1 MPSTYS
7 SNLRLELI
15 AAGEQ
20 ANTWGNTTNTNLGT
34 LLESSI
40 AGRIELSSGWAANSI
55 TLTAFNGANDQSRQ
69 MCLVVPAITIS
80 ANSNIVVPASA
91 VTSSSGKLY
100 TVINKSLSYT
110 VTIKLAATTGV
121 TIPANTTKT
130 VIYNGT
136 DFQEAFT
143 ALDLLTLT
151 GTPTTSVHAV
161 NKGYVDNKFFS
172 LADNNTVS
180 GNTSFTG
187 TVALPTATPTGNQ
200 ATSYNYVNANYLWK
214 AAGVTSQTMNPFLRL
229 NYTPTDPAD
238 AVHKAY
244 VDANFVGI
252 SNVQTISGAKTFSGS
267 VSLSGAATLTLAN
280 APVSNMQASTKLYVD
295 DTVNNALSAASGLYA
310 LKTTTVYAGTGIQ
323 INGTGFG
330 TLGNDL
336 TISVVGGGTVTS
348 VSATAPLEV
357 TGSTAVNLSMPP
369 ATSSANG
376 YLLSTDWSTFN
387 NKCNANGSN
396 ASGGAW
402 NISILGN
409 AGSAS
414 SVAWTSVSG
423 RPTDLSSFTN
433 GPGYLTSVSY
443 GQVTGAPTALSQFAN
458 DENFVDAGYVG
469 GYVNQYA
476 VLKAGST
483 MTDRLYVQ
491 HPSSAQQSATVGT
504 FYDGTIYYP
513 FLGSYSNTGSY
524 RALAFAQFLSSAP
537 NSPQVPLVFGT
548 TGAAQFNYLV
558 TCTAG
563 LNVTG
568 TFNVTGTKNFFIQ
581 HPIIEDKNLIHT
593 AVEAP
598 RADLI
603 YRGTVTLNAG
613 QGNVIID
620 AESRMTEGTFA
631 SLTQNAEVVALHNKT
646 GFTRIKSTEIVD
658 GVFTI
663 LAEDTDCSDTI
674 SWVVMAERNDAAMH
688 TANYCDRE
696 GRLVPE
702 QDKQEQ

>member
-40 AGRIELSSGWAANSI
+40 AGRIELSSGWAANSL
-55 TLTAFNGANDQSRQ
+55 TLSAFNGANDQSRQ

-100 TVINKSLSYT
+100 TVINKSLSYS

-172 LADNNTVS
+172 LADNNTVT

-187 TVALPTATPTGNQ
+187 TVALPATTPTGNQ

-238 AVHKAY
+238 AVHKDY

-252 SNVQTISGAKTFSGS
+252 SNVQTISGAKTFSTN
-267 VSLSGAATLTLAN
+267 VSLSGTAQLTLPN
-280 APVSNMQASTKLYVD
+280 APLSGNNAANKTYVD
-295 DTVNNALSAASGLYA
+295 ATVNNALSAASGLYA
-310 LKTTTVYAGTGIQ
+310 LKATTVYAGSGIQ
-323 INGTGFG
+323 INGTSFG

-348 VSATAPLEV
+348 VSATSPLV
-357 TGSTAVNLSMPP
+357 NNGSATAVALSINV
-369 ATSSANG
+369 ATASQNG
-376 YLLSTDWSTFN
+376 YLLSTDFTAFN

-396 ASGGAW
+396 ASGNAW

-409 AGSAS
+409 AATAS

-423 RPTDLSSFTN
+423 RPTDLSAFSN
-433 GPGYLTSVSY
+433 GPGYLTSVAWT
-443 GQVTGAPTALSQFAN
+443 QVSGRPTDLSQFN
-458 DENFVDAGYVG
+458 NGPGYVNAGYVTG
-469 GYVNQYA
+469 QVNTAVAKSGDTMTGNLAISSGFTTNQYVSGVFA
-476 VLKAGST
+476 DGSGNYFPGVAAY
-483 MTDRLYVQ
+483 RN
-491 HPSSAQQSATVGT
+491 A
-504 FYDGTIYYP
+504 
-513 FLGSYSNTGSY
+513 TGSNY
-524 RALAFAQFLSSAP
+524 APFVIVQTNNSGTAIRYNLTAAGAHLFVGNLS
-537 NSPQVPLVFGT
+537 
-548 TGAAQFNYLV
+548 
-558 TCTAG
+558 
-563 LNVTG
+563 VTG
-568 TFNVTGTKNFFIQ
+568 NLSATGTKPFCID
-581 HPIIEDKNLIHT
+581 HPILEDKKLYHV

-598 RADLI
+598 RNDLL
-603 YRGTVTLNAG
+603 YRGKAKLAAG
-613 QGNVIID
+613 QATVNLD
-620 AESRMTEGTFA
+620 SESRMTAGTFVA
-631 SLTQNAEVVALHNKT
+631 LTQNAEVVGLNNAS
-646 GFTRIKSTEIVD
+646 GFGRIRASAVVN
-658 GVFTI
+658 GQFTI
-663 LAEDTDCSDTI
+663 YAEDADSTDSI
-674 SWVVMAERNDAAMH
+674 NWIVMAERNDTNMH
-688 TANYCDRE
+688 GNTLCDE
-696 GRLVPE
+696 YGRLVPE
-702 QDKQEQ
+702 QDKEEE

>member
-80 ANSNIVVPASA
+80 ANSTIIVPASA

-100 TVINKSLSYT
+100 TVVNKSLSYT

-121 TIPANTTKT
+121 TVPANTTKT

-161 NKGYVDNKFFS
+161 NKGYVDGKFFS
-172 LADNNTVS
+172 LADNNTVT

-187 TVALPTATPTGNQ
+187 TVSLPTATPTGNQ

-214 AAGVTSQTMNPFLRL
+214 AAGETSQTMNPFLRL

-252 SNVQTISGAKTFSGS
+252 SNVQTISGAKTFSTN
-267 VSLSGAATLTLAN
+267 VSLSGTAQLTLPN
-280 APVSNMQASTKLYVD
+280 APLSGDNAANKTYVD

-310 LKTTTVYAGTGIQ
+310 LKDTTVYAGSGIQ
-323 INGTGFG
+323 INGTSFG

-348 VSATAPLEV
+348 VTATAPLAV
-357 TGSTAVNLSMPP
+357 AGSTAVNLSMPP
-369 ATSSANG
+369 ATASQNG
-376 YLLSTDWSTFN
+376 YLLSSDFNAFN

-409 AGSAS
+409 AATAS

-433 GPGYLTSVSY
+433 GPGYLTSVAWT
-443 GQVTGAPTALSQFAN
+443 QVSGRPTDLSQFN
-458 DENFVDAGYVG
+458 NGPGFVNAGYVG
-469 GYVNQYA
+469 GQINTLA
-476 VLKAGST
+476 LLNSGTTIST
-483 MTDRLYVQ
+483 
-491 HPSSAQQSATVGT
+491 
-504 FYDGTIYYP
+504 GTIRFRDVSSTANYGDTSYTLDST
-513 FLGSYSNTGSY
+513 LGAYIYRMRSVSSTSNYNPIAWIASNNSTSK
-524 RALAFAQFLSSAP
+524 ALLFSGTSGNMNIGAGVSFSLNDYQAG
-537 NSPQVPLVFGT
+537 GT
-548 TGAAQFNYLV
+548 TGASIDNDGRIIRTPSDASLKENIAELSGGLLQTLALNPVYYDWIDKERFGEGRQLGFIAQEVKEIIPEAISHNADKTLSLDYAKL
-558 TCTAG
+558 TAT
-563 LNVTG
+563 LTSA
-568 TFNVTGTKNFFIQ
+568 IQ
-581 HPIIEDKNLIHT
+581 E
-593 AVEAP
+593 
-598 RADLI
+598 
-603 YRGTVTLNAG
+603 LNAK
-613 QGNVIID
+613 V
-620 AESRMTEGTFA
+620 E
-631 SLTQNAEVVALHNKT
+631 SLT
-646 GFTRIKSTEIVD
+646 TEIAQLK
-658 GVFTI
+658 G
-663 LAEDTDCSDTI
+663 A
-674 SWVVMAERNDAAMH
+674 
-688 TANYCDRE
+688 
-696 GRLVPE
+696 
-702 QDKQEQ
+702 

>member
-40 AGRIELSSGWAANSI
+40 AGRVELSSGWASNSL
-55 TLTAFNGANDQSRQ
+55 TLSAFNGANDQSRQ

-80 ANSNIVVPASA
+80 ANSTIIVPASA
-91 VTSSSGKLY
+91 VTSTSGKLY
-100 TVINKSLSYT
+100 TVINKSLSYS
-110 VTIKLAATTGV
+110 VTIKLASTTGV
-121 TIPANTTKT
+121 TIPANTAKT

-151 GTPTTSVHAV
+151 GTPTTAVHAV

-172 LADNNTVS
+172 LADNNTVT

-187 TVALPTATPTGNQ
+187 TVALPATTPTGNQ

-280 APVSNMQASTKLYVD
+280 TPVANMQASTKQYVD

-323 INGTGFG
+323 INGTSFG

-348 VSATAPLEV
+348 VTATAPLAV

-369 ATSSANG
+369 ATASQNG
-376 YLLSTDWSTFN
+376 YLLSTDFTAFN

-409 AGSAS
+409 AGTAS

-433 GPGYLTSVSY
+433 GPGYLSSVSY
-443 GQVTGAPTALSQFAN
+443 GQVSGAPTALSQFSN
-458 DENFVDAGYVG
+458 DTGFVNG
-469 GYVNQYA
+469 GYVDAQINALAVSIAGDTMTGALNVQNSSSPSGYVRVDTVFNGTDYFPALLSVNTAASTYRPIVLAQISTLGTYQVRLAVGTSGAVSIANLAAGGTVSAGAGTGTLTVSSDQNLKVADGFIENPLDIVEALTPRYFYWKDEEGEADVSLGRQLGFYAQEVKAAVEEAAPTGEGIYDRSLIA
-476 VLKAGST
+476 VLVAAVKELKAEI
-483 MTDRLYVQ
+483 
-491 HPSSAQQSATVGT
+491 AQ
-504 FYDGTIYYP
+504 
-513 FLGSYSNTGSY
+513 LK
-524 RALAFAQFLSSAP
+524 
-537 NSPQVPLVFGT
+537 
-548 TGAAQFNYLV
+548 GA
-558 TCTAG
+558 
-563 LNVTG
+563 
-568 TFNVTGTKNFFIQ
+568 
-581 HPIIEDKNLIHT
+581 
-593 AVEAP
+593 
-598 RADLI
+598 
-603 YRGTVTLNAG
+603 
-613 QGNVIID
+613 
-620 AESRMTEGTFA
+620 
-631 SLTQNAEVVALHNKT
+631 
-646 GFTRIKSTEIVD
+646 
-658 GVFTI
+658 
-663 LAEDTDCSDTI
+663 
-674 SWVVMAERNDAAMH
+674 
-688 TANYCDRE
+688 
-696 GRLVPE
+696 
-702 QDKQEQ
+702 

>member
-15 AAGEQ
+15 ASGEQ

-40 AGRIELSSGWAANSI
+40 AGRVELSSGWASNSL
-55 TLTAFNGANDQSRQ
+55 TLSAFNGANDQSRQ

-80 ANSNIVVPASA
+80 ANSTIIVPASA
-91 VTSSSGKLY
+91 VTSTSGKLY
-100 TVINKSLSYT
+100 TVINKSLSYS

-121 TIPANTTKT
+121 TIPANTAKT

-151 GTPTTSVHAV
+151 GTPTTAVHAV

-172 LADNNTVS
+172 LADNNTVT

-214 AAGVTSQTMNPFLRL
+214 AAGVTSQIMNPFLRL

-280 APVSNMQASTKLYVD
+280 APVSNMQASTKQYVD
-295 DTVNNALSAASGLYA
+295 DSVNAAIGSASNTFA
-310 LKTTTVYAGTGIQ
+310 LKSTTVYAGTGIQ
-323 INGTGFG
+323 INGTSFG

-348 VSATAPLEV
+348 VTATAPLAV

-376 YLLSTDWSTFN
+376 YLLATDWYTFD

-409 AGSAS
+409 AATAS

-433 GPGYLTSVSY
+433 GPGYLSSVSY
-443 GQVTGAPTALSQFAN
+443 GQVSGAPTKLSQFSN
-458 DENFVDAGYVG
+458 DTGFVNG
-469 GYVNQYA
+469 GYVDAQINALAVSISGDTMTGNLAISSNFTTNQYISG
-476 VLKAGST
+476 VFTDGSGNYFPGVAAY
-483 MTDRLYVQ
+483 RN
-491 HPSSAQQSATVGT
+491 A
-504 FYDGTIYYP
+504 
-513 FLGSYSNTGSY
+513 TGSNY
-524 RALAFAQFLSSAP
+524 SPFVIVQTN
-537 NSPQVPLVFGT
+537 NSGPVVRYNLT
-548 TGAAQFNYLV
+548 
-558 TCTAG
+558 TAG
-563 LNVTG
+563 AHLFVGNLSVTG
-568 TFNVTGTKNFFIQ
+568 NLSATGTKPFCID
-581 HPIIEDKNLIHT
+581 HPVLEDKKLYHV

-598 RADLI
+598 RNDLL
-603 YRGTVTLNAG
+603 YRGKVKLAAG
-613 QGNVIID
+613 QATVNLD
-620 AESRMTEGTFA
+620 SESRMTAGTFVA
-631 SLTQNAEVVALHNKT
+631 LTQNVEVVGLNNAS
-646 GFTRIKSTEIVD
+646 GFGRIRASAVVN
-658 GVFTI
+658 GQFTI
-663 LAEDTDCSDTI
+663 YAEEADSTDEVN
-674 SWVVMAERNDAAMH
+674 WVVMAERNDNNMH
-688 TANYCDRE
+688 GNTLCDE
-696 GRLVPE
+696 YGRLVPE
-702 QDKQEQ
+702 QDKEEE

>member
-187 TVALPTATPTGNQ
+187 TVALPATTPTGNQ

-244 VDANFVGI
+244 VDSNFVGI

-310 LKTTTVYAGTGIQ
+310 LKTTTVYAGSGIQ
-323 INGTGFG
+323 INGTSFG

-336 TISVVGGGTVTS
+336 TISVIGGGTVTS
-348 VSATAPLEV
+348 VTATAPLAV

-409 AGSAS
+409 AGTAS

-423 RPTDLSSFTN
+423 RPTALSQFTN
-433 GPGYLTSVSY
+433 DVPYLTSVSY

-476 VLKAGST
+476 VSIAGDT
-483 MTDRLYVQ
+483 MTGALNVQ
-491 HPSSAQQSATVGT
+491 NASSPSKYITVN
-504 FYDGTIYYP
+504 TIYESGNYYP
-513 FLGSYSNTGSY
+513 AISSKNTASTAYADIVMAQENSVGSRLLPLICG
-524 RALAFAQFLSSAP
+524 P
-537 NSPQVPLVFGT
+537 NGNVNIGYLLKMTQLVSGGT
-548 TGAAQFNYLV
+548 TGASIDNDGTLIRTPSDASLKENVAELSGGLLQTLALNPVYYDWIDKQRFGEGRQIGFIAQEVQPIVPEAISHNADNTLSLDYAKL
-558 TCTAG
+558 TAT
-563 LNVTG
+563 LTSA
-568 TFNVTGTKNFFIQ
+568 IQ
-581 HPIIEDKNLIHT
+581 E
-593 AVEAP
+593 
-598 RADLI
+598 
-603 YRGTVTLNAG
+603 LNAK
-613 QGNVIID
+613 IE
-620 AESRMTEGTFA
+620 A
-631 SLTQNAEVVALHNKT
+631 LTAEVNALK
-646 GFTRIKSTEIVD
+646 G
-658 GVFTI
+658 
-663 LAEDTDCSDTI
+663 A
-674 SWVVMAERNDAAMH
+674 
-688 TANYCDRE
+688 
-696 GRLVPE
+696 
-702 QDKQEQ
+702 

>member
-15 AAGEQ
+15 ASGEQ

-40 AGRIELSSGWAANSI
+40 AGRVELSSGWASNSL
-55 TLTAFNGANDQSRQ
+55 TLSAFNGANDQSRQ

-80 ANSNIVVPASA
+80 ANSTIIVPASA
-91 VTSSSGKLY
+91 VTSTSGKLY
-100 TVINKSLSYT
+100 TVINKSLSYS
-110 VTIKLAATTGV
+110 VTIKLASTTGV
-121 TIPANTTKT
+121 TIPANTAKT

-151 GTPTTSVHAV
+151 GTPTTAVHAV

-172 LADNNTVS
+172 LADNNTVT

-214 AAGVTSQTMNPFLRL
+214 AAGVTSQIMNPFLRL

-280 APVSNMQASTKLYVD
+280 APVSNMQASTKQYVD
-295 DTVNNALSAASGLYA
+295 DSVNAAIGSASNTFA
-310 LKTTTVYAGTGIQ
+310 LKSTTVYAGTGIQ
-323 INGTGFG
+323 INGTSFG

-348 VSATAPLEV
+348 VTATAPLAV

-376 YLLSTDWSTFN
+376 YLLATDWYTFD

-409 AGSAS
+409 AATAS

-433 GPGYLTSVSY
+433 GPGYLSSVSY
-443 GQVTGAPTALSQFAN
+443 GQVSGAPTKLSQFSN
-458 DENFVDAGYVG
+458 DTGFVNG
-469 GYVNQYA
+469 GYVDAQINALAVSISGDTMTGNLAISSNFTTNQYISG
-476 VLKAGST
+476 VFTDGSGNYFPGVAAY
-483 MTDRLYVQ
+483 RN
-491 HPSSAQQSATVGT
+491 A
-504 FYDGTIYYP
+504 
-513 FLGSYSNTGSY
+513 TGSNY
-524 RALAFAQFLSSAP
+524 SPFVIVQTN
-537 NSPQVPLVFGT
+537 NSGPVVRYNLT
-548 TGAAQFNYLV
+548 
-558 TCTAG
+558 TAG
-563 LNVTG
+563 AHLFVGNLSVTG
-568 TFNVTGTKNFFIQ
+568 NLSATGTKPFCID
-581 HPIIEDKNLIHT
+581 HPVLEDKKLYHV

-598 RADLI
+598 RNDLL
-603 YRGTVTLNAG
+603 YRGKVKLAAG
-613 QGNVIID
+613 QATVNLD
-620 AESRMTEGTFA
+620 SESRMTAGTFVA
-631 SLTQNAEVVALHNKT
+631 LTQNVEVVGLNNAS
-646 GFTRIKSTEIVD
+646 GFGRIRASAVVN
-658 GVFTI
+658 GQFTI
-663 LAEDTDCSDTI
+663 YAEEADSTDEVN
-674 SWVVMAERNDAAMH
+674 WVVMAERNDTNMH
-688 TANYCDRE
+688 GNTLCDE
-696 GRLVPE
+696 YGRLVPE
-702 QDKQEQ
+702 QDKEEE

>member
-161 NKGYVDNKFFS
+161 SKGYVDNKFFS

-187 TVALPTATPTGNQ
+187 TVALPATTPTGNQ

-244 VDANFVGI
+244 VDTNFVGI

-323 INGTGFG
+323 INGTSFG

-336 TISVVGGGTVTS
+336 TISVIGGGTVTS
-348 VSATAPLEV
+348 VTATAPLAV

-376 YLLSTDWSTFN
+376 YLLATDWSTFN

-409 AGSAS
+409 AATAS

-423 RPTDLSSFTN
+423 RPTALSQFTN
-433 GPGYLTSVSY
+433 DVPYLTSVSY

-476 VLKAGST
+476 VSIAGDT
-483 MTDRLYVQ
+483 MTGNLAI
-491 HPSSAQQSATVGT
+491 SSGGTPNELRTGIFTDGSGNYFPGIAAHRYATGTNYSAFVIGQTNNSGTVVKYNLTAAGAHL
-504 FYDGTIYYP
+504 F
-513 FLGSYSNTGSY
+513 TGN
-524 RALAFAQFLSSAP
+524 LS
-537 NSPQVPLVFGT
+537 
-548 TGAAQFNYLV
+548 
-558 TCTAG
+558 
-563 LNVTG
+563 VTG
-568 TFNVTGTKNFFIQ
+568 NLSATGTKPFCID
-581 HPIIEDKNLIHT
+581 HPILEDKKLYHV

-598 RADLI
+598 RNDLL
-603 YRGTVTLNAG
+603 YRGKVQLVEGQATV
-613 QGNVIID
+613 VVD
-620 AESRMTEGTFA
+620 AESRMTSGTFVA
-631 SLTQNAEVVALHNKT
+631 LTQNAEVVGLNNAS
-646 GFTRIKSTEIVD
+646 GFGRIRASAVVD
-658 GVFTI
+658 GQFTI
-663 LAEDTDCSDTI
+663 YAEDADSTDEVNWI
-674 SWVVMAERNDAAMH
+674 VMAERNDAGVRGN
-688 TANYCDRE
+688 TLCDAN
-696 GRLVPE
+696 GQLVPE

>member
-40 AGRIELSSGWAANSI
+40 AGRVELSSGWAANSI

-69 MCLVVPAITIS
+69 MCLVVAAITIS
-80 ANSNIVVPASA
+80 ANSTIVVPASA
-91 VTSSSGKLY
+91 VTSTSGKLY
-100 TVINKSLSYT
+100 TVINKSLSYS
-110 VTIKLAATTGV
+110 VTIKLPSSTGV
-121 TIPANTTKT
+121 TIPANTAKT

-151 GTPTTSVHAV
+151 GTPTTAVHAV

-172 LADNNTVS
+172 LADNNTVT

-187 TVALPTATPTGNQ
+187 TVSLPTATPTGNQ

-214 AAGVTSQTMNPFLRL
+214 ASGVTSQTMNPFLRL
-229 NYTPTDPAD
+229 NYTPTNPAD

-280 APVSNMQASTKLYVD
+280 APVSNMQASTKQYVD
-295 DTVNNALSAASGLYA
+295 TTVNNALSAASGLYA
-310 LKTTTVYAGTGIQ
+310 LKTTTVTVGAGLQ
-323 INGTGFG
+323 VNGTSSA
-330 TLGNDL
+330 TLGSNL
-336 TISVVGGGTVTS
+336 NFTLVGGGTVTS
-348 VSATAPLEV
+348 VTATAPLAV

-376 YLLSTDWSTFN
+376 YLLATDWSTFN

-409 AGSAS
+409 AATAS
-414 SVAWTSVSG
+414 SVAWTSVSS
-423 RPTDLSSFTN
+423 RPTDLSQFTN
-433 GPGYLTSVSY
+433 GPGYLSSVSWT
-443 GQVTGAPTALSQFAN
+443 QVSGRPTALSQFSN
-458 DENFVDAGYVG
+458 DSGFVDGGYVG

-476 VLKAGST
+476 VAKSGDT
-483 MTDRLYVQ
+483 MTGNLSI
-491 HPSSAQQSATVGT
+491 SSNFTTNQYISGVFT
-504 FYDGTIYYP
+504 DGSGNYFPGVAAYR
-513 FLGSYSNTGSY
+513 NATGSNY
-524 RALAFAQFLSSAP
+524 AP
-537 NSPQVPLVFGT
+537 FVIVQTNNSGVVVKYNLT
-548 TGAAQFNYLV
+548 
-558 TCTAG
+558 TAG
-563 LNVTG
+563 AHNFAGNLSVTG
-568 TFNVTGTKNFFIQ
+568 NLSATGTKPFCID
-581 HPIIEDKNLIHT
+581 HPVLEDKKLYHV

-598 RADLI
+598 RNDLI
-603 YRGTVTLNAG
+603 YRGKVKLVAG
-613 QGNVIID
+613 QATVNLD
-620 AESRMTEGTFA
+620 NESRMTAGTFVA
-631 SLTQNAEVVALHNKT
+631 LAQNVEVVGLNNT
-646 GFTRIKSTEIVD
+646 SGFGRVRASAVVD
-658 GVFTI
+658 GQFTI
-663 LAEDTDCSDTI
+663 YAEEKESTDEVN
-674 SWVVMAERNDAAMH
+674 WVVMAERNDAGVH
-688 TANYCDRE
+688 GNSLCDE
-696 GRLVPE
+696 YGRLVPE
-702 QDKQEQ
+702 QDKEEE

>member
-40 AGRIELSSGWAANSI
+40 AGRVELSSGWASNSL
-55 TLTAFNGANDQSRQ
+55 TLSAFNGANDQSRQ

-80 ANSNIVVPASA
+80 ANSTIIVPASA
-91 VTSSSGKLY
+91 VTSTSGKLY
-100 TVINKSLSYT
+100 TVINKSLSYS
-110 VTIKLAATTGV
+110 VTIKLASTTGV
-121 TIPANTTKT
+121 TIPANTAKT

-151 GTPTTSVHAV
+151 GTPTTPVHAV

-172 LADNNTVS
+172 LADNNTVT

-187 TVALPTATPTGNQ
+187 TVALPATTPTGNQ

-280 APVSNMQASTKLYVD
+280 TPVANMQASTKQYVD

-323 INGTGFG
+323 INGTSFG

-348 VSATAPLEV
+348 VTATAPLAV

-369 ATSSANG
+369 ATASQNG
-376 YLLSTDWSTFN
+376 YLLSTDFTAFN

-409 AGSAS
+409 AGTAS

-433 GPGYLTSVSY
+433 GPGYLSSVSY
-443 GQVTGAPTALSQFAN
+443 GQVSGAPTALSQFSN
-458 DENFVDAGYVG
+458 DTGFVNG
-469 GYVNQYA
+469 GYVDAQINALAVSIAGDTMTGALNVQNSSSPSGYVRVDTVFNGTDYFPALLSVNTAASTYRPIVLAQISTLGTYQVRLAVGTSGAVSIANLAAGGTVSAGAGTGTLTVSSDQNLKVADGFIENPLDIVEALTPRYFYWKDEEGEADVSLGRQLGFYAQEVKAAVEEAAPTGEGIYDRSLIA
-476 VLKAGST
+476 VLVAAVKELKAEI
-483 MTDRLYVQ
+483 
-491 HPSSAQQSATVGT
+491 AQ
-504 FYDGTIYYP
+504 
-513 FLGSYSNTGSY
+513 LK
-524 RALAFAQFLSSAP
+524 
-537 NSPQVPLVFGT
+537 
-548 TGAAQFNYLV
+548 GA
-558 TCTAG
+558 
-563 LNVTG
+563 
-568 TFNVTGTKNFFIQ
+568 
-581 HPIIEDKNLIHT
+581 
-593 AVEAP
+593 
-598 RADLI
+598 
-603 YRGTVTLNAG
+603 
-613 QGNVIID
+613 
-620 AESRMTEGTFA
+620 
-631 SLTQNAEVVALHNKT
+631 
-646 GFTRIKSTEIVD
+646 
-658 GVFTI
+658 
-663 LAEDTDCSDTI
+663 
-674 SWVVMAERNDAAMH
+674 
-688 TANYCDRE
+688 
-696 GRLVPE
+696 
-702 QDKQEQ
+702 

>member
-1 MPSTYS
+1 MPSSYS

-40 AGRIELSSGWAANSI
+40 AGRIELSSGWAANSL
-55 TLTAFNGANDQSRQ
+55 TLSAFNGANDQSRQ

-80 ANSNIVVPASA
+80 ANSTIVVPASA

-100 TVINKSLSYT
+100 TVINKSLSYS
-110 VTIKLAATTGV
+110 VTIKLAATAGV

-172 LADNNTVS
+172 LADNNTVT

-187 TVALPTATPTGNQ
+187 TVSLPTTTPTGNQ

-267 VSLSGAATLTLAN
+267 VSLSGTAQLTLPN
-280 APVSNMQASTKLYVD
+280 APLSGNNAANKTYVD

-310 LKTTTVYAGTGIQ
+310 LKATTVYAGSGIQ
-323 INGTGFG
+323 INGTSFG

-348 VSATAPLEV
+348 VTATSPLAV

-369 ATSSANG
+369 ATASQNG

-387 NKCNANGSN
+387 GKCNANGSN

-409 AGSAS
+409 AATAS

-423 RPTDLSSFTN
+423 RPTDLSAFSN

-443 GQVTGAPTALSQFAN
+443 GQVSGAPTSLSQFAN
-458 DENFVDAGYVG
+458 DENFVDDGYVS

-476 VLKAGST
+476 VLKTGTQTITTGTPTTTTPGYLRISNPLSSSYSVESGIYYAPTPST
-483 MTDRLYVQ
+483 YLAYLGPYAATGT
-491 HPSSAQQSATVGT
+491 SSAR
-504 FYDGTIYYP
+504 P
-513 FLGSYSNTGSY
+513 
-524 RALAFAQFLSSAP
+524 
-537 NSPQVPLVFGT
+537 PLVFLQRWGSTTSPFMSAQPSGEVLVNSLSTSNGT
-548 TGAAQFNYLV
+548 VYVNNGILTRTDPSDERLKINIADISFGLHEILQLRPVSYNWNNAYADPTETSYGFIAQEVQEVIPELV
-558 TCTAG
+558 SVYDHREPFAEEGVERFGLNKEGIYAG
-563 LNVTG
+563 LVAA
-568 TFNVTGTKNFFIQ
+568 IQ
-581 HPIIEDKNLIHT
+581 ELNAKIED
-593 AVEAP
+593 
-598 RADLI
+598 
-603 YRGTVTLNAG
+603 
-613 QGNVIID
+613 
-620 AESRMTEGTFA
+620 
-631 SLTQNAEVVALHNKT
+631 LTAEVNALK
-646 GFTRIKSTEIVD
+646 G
-658 GVFTI
+658 
-663 LAEDTDCSDTI
+663 A
-674 SWVVMAERNDAAMH
+674 
-688 TANYCDRE
+688 
-696 GRLVPE
+696 
-702 QDKQEQ
+702 

>member
-40 AGRIELSSGWAANSI
+40 AGRVELSSGWAANSI

-80 ANSNIVVPASA
+80 ANSTIVVPASA
-91 VTSSSGKLY
+91 VTSTSGKLY
-100 TVINKSLSYT
+100 TVINKSLSYS
-110 VTIKLAATTGV
+110 VTIKLPSSTGV
-121 TIPANTTKT
+121 TIPANTAKT
-130 VIYNGT
+130 VIYNGA

-172 LADNNTVS
+172 LADNNTVT

-187 TVALPTATPTGNQ
+187 TVSLPTATPTGNQ

-214 AAGVTSQTMNPFLRL
+214 ASGVTSQTMNPFLRL

-280 APVSNMQASTKLYVD
+280 APVSNMQASTKQYVD
-295 DTVNNALSAASGLYA
+295 DTVNNALSAAGGLYA
-310 LKTTTVYAGTGIQ
+310 LKTTTVYAGSGIQ
-323 INGTGFG
+323 INGTSFG

-348 VSATAPLEV
+348 VSATSPLAA
-357 TGSTAVNLSMPP
+357 TGSTAVNISMPP
-369 ATSSANG
+369 ATASQNG
-376 YLLSTDWSTFN
+376 YLLSTDFTTFN

-409 AGSAS
+409 AATAS
-414 SVAWTSVSG
+414 SVAWGSIPD
-423 RPTDLSSFTN
+423 RPTNLNQFTN

-443 GQVTGAPTALSQFAN
+443 EQVSGAPTKLGQFAN
-458 DENFVDAGYVG
+458 DENFVDDGYVG

-476 VLKAGST
+476 VLKTGTQTLTTGNPTTTVPGYLRISNPTFSSYSFESGIYWAPSLST
-483 MTDRLYVQ
+483 YF
-491 HPSSAQQSATVGT
+491 A
-504 FYDGTIYYP
+504 Y
-513 FLGSYSNTGSY
+513 LGSYAATGT
-524 RALAFAQFLSSAP
+524 SSARP
-537 NSPQVPLVFGT
+537 PLVFLQRWGSTTQPFMSAQPSGEILVNSLSSTNGT
-548 TGAAQFNYLV
+548 VYVNNGILTTTDPSDERLKKNIADISFGLHEILQLRPVSYNWDNTTADPDKTSYGFIAQEVQEVIPELV
-558 TCTAG
+558 SVYEHREPFAEEGVERFGLNKEGIYAG
-563 LNVTG
+563 LVAA
-568 TFNVTGTKNFFIQ
+568 IQ
-581 HPIIEDKNLIHT
+581 E
-593 AVEAP
+593 
-598 RADLI
+598 
-603 YRGTVTLNAG
+603 LNAK
-613 QGNVIID
+613 VEVLT
-620 AESRMTEGTFA
+620 AEIAQLKGA
-631 SLTQNAEVVALHNKT
+631 
-646 GFTRIKSTEIVD
+646 
-658 GVFTI
+658 
-663 LAEDTDCSDTI
+663 
-674 SWVVMAERNDAAMH
+674 
-688 TANYCDRE
+688 
-696 GRLVPE
+696 
-702 QDKQEQ
+702 

>member
-40 AGRIELSSGWAANSI
+40 AGRIELSSGWVANSI

-214 AAGVTSQTMNPFLRL
+214 AAGVTSQIMNPFLRL

-280 APVSNMQASTKLYVD
+280 APVSNMQASTKQYVD

-323 INGTGFG
+323 INGTSFG

-336 TISVVGGGTVTS
+336 TISVSGGGTVTS
-348 VSATAPLEV
+348 VTATAPLAV

-409 AGSAS
+409 AATAS

-423 RPTDLSSFTN
+423 RPTALSQFTN
-433 GPGYLTSVSY
+433 DVPYLTSVSY

-458 DENFVDAGYVG
+458 DEDFVDAGYVG

-476 VLKAGST
+476 VSVSGDTMTGNLAISSGST
-483 MTDRLYVQ
+483 PNELRTGVFTD
-491 HPSSAQQSATVGT
+491 
-504 FYDGTIYYP
+504 
-513 FLGSYSNTGSY
+513 GSGNYFPGIAAHRYATGSNY
-524 RALAFAQFLSSAP
+524 AP
-537 NSPQVPLVFGT
+537 FVIVQTNNSGT
-548 TGAAQFNYLV
+548 YVAYNLT
-558 TCTAG
+558 TAG
-563 LNVTG
+563 QHNFAGNVYVAG
-568 TFNVTGTKNFFIQ
+568 NLSAGGTKPFCID
-581 HPIIEDKNLIHT
+581 HPILEDKKLYHV

-598 RADLI
+598 RNDLL
-603 YRGTVTLNAG
+603 YRGKVQLVEGQATVNLDT
-613 QGNVIID
+613 
-620 AESRMTEGTFA
+620 ESRMTAGTFA
-631 SLTQNAEVVALHNKT
+631 ALVQNVEVVGLNNAS
-646 GFTRIKSTEIVD
+646 GFGRIRASAVVN
-658 GVFTI
+658 GQFTI
-663 LAEDTDCSDTI
+663 YAEEADSTDEVN
-674 SWVVMAERNDAAMH
+674 WVVMAERNDTNMH
-688 TANYCDRE
+688 GNTLCDE
-696 GRLVPE
+696 YGRLVPE
-702 QDKQEQ
+702 QDKEEE

>member
-40 AGRIELSSGWAANSI
+40 AGRVELSSGWAANSL
-55 TLTAFNGANDQSRQ
+55 TLSAFNGANDQSRQ

-80 ANSNIVVPASA
+80 ANSTIIVPASA
-91 VTSSSGKLY
+91 VTSTSGKLY
-100 TVINKSLSYT
+100 TVINKSLSYS

-121 TIPANTTKT
+121 TIPANTAKT

-172 LADNNTVS
+172 LADNNTVT

-187 TVALPTATPTGNQ
+187 TVALPATTPTGNQ

-244 VDANFVGI
+244 VDDNFVGI

-280 APVSNMQASTKLYVD
+280 APVANMQASTKQYVD
-295 DTVNNALSAASGLYA
+295 EEIATAVGDASSTFALQS
-310 LKTTTVYAGTGIQ
+310 TTVTVGAGLQ
-323 INGTGFG
+323 VNGTSSA
-330 TLGNDL
+330 TLGSNL
-336 TISVVGGGTVTS
+336 NFTLVGGGTVTS
-348 VSATAPLEV
+348 VTATAPLAV

-369 ATSSANG
+369 ATASQNG
-376 YLLSTDWSTFN
+376 YLLSTDFTAFN

-409 AGSAS
+409 AGTAS

-433 GPGYLTSVSY
+433 GPGYLSSVSY
-443 GQVTGAPTALSQFAN
+443 GQVSGAPTALSQFSN
-458 DENFVDAGYVG
+458 DTGFVNG
-469 GYVNQYA
+469 GYVDAQINALAVSISGDTMTGALNVQNSSSPSGYVRVDTVFNGADYFPAILSVNTAASTYRPIVLAQISTLGTYQVRLAVGTSGAVSIANLAAGGTVSAGVGTGTLTVSSDQNLKVADGFIENPLDIVEALTPRYFYWKDEEGEADVSLGRQLGFYAQEVKAAVEEAAPTGEGIYDRSLIA
-476 VLKAGST
+476 VLVAAVKELKAEI
-483 MTDRLYVQ
+483 
-491 HPSSAQQSATVGT
+491 AQ
-504 FYDGTIYYP
+504 
-513 FLGSYSNTGSY
+513 LK
-524 RALAFAQFLSSAP
+524 
-537 NSPQVPLVFGT
+537 
-548 TGAAQFNYLV
+548 GA
-558 TCTAG
+558 
-563 LNVTG
+563 
-568 TFNVTGTKNFFIQ
+568 
-581 HPIIEDKNLIHT
+581 
-593 AVEAP
+593 
-598 RADLI
+598 
-603 YRGTVTLNAG
+603 
-613 QGNVIID
+613 
-620 AESRMTEGTFA
+620 
-631 SLTQNAEVVALHNKT
+631 
-646 GFTRIKSTEIVD
+646 
-658 GVFTI
+658 
-663 LAEDTDCSDTI
+663 
-674 SWVVMAERNDAAMH
+674 
-688 TANYCDRE
+688 
-696 GRLVPE
+696 
-702 QDKQEQ
+702 